1 MRVSE
6 KSILIKINLDIMN
19 KNNFQNDNDNVL
31 NHLELTKGSLFSIIC
46 ESKDTQFKLHLLSK
60 LNLSSTENLETNLDN
75 KLDLYL
81 NNLNVKNSTKTIVT
95 RSQSNQINK
104 QSDESDYSEMKNIK
118 EEIHFKLEKNDDL
131 FDDESRL
138 KDIFNN
144 YSKSSDFHD
153 EFN

>member
-104 QSDESDYSEMKNIK
+104 QSDESDYLEMKNIK

>member
-6 KSILIKINLDIMN
+6 NSILIKINLDIMN

-31 NHLELTKGSLFSIIC
+31 NHLELTKGSLFSIIS

-81 NNLNVKNSTKTIVT
+81 NNLNIKNSMKTIVT

-104 QSDESDYSEMKNIK
+104 QSDESDYLEMKNIK
-118 EEIHFKLEKNDDL
+118 EEIHFKLEKNDL

>member
-6 KSILIKINLDIMN
+6 NSILIKINLEIMN
-19 KNNFQNDNDNVL
+19 KNNLQNDNGVL

-81 NNLNVKNSTKTIVT
+81 NNLNLKNSTKTTVT

-104 QSDESDYSEMKNIK
+104 QSDESDYLEMKNIK

-131 FDDESRL
+131 FDDESKL
-138 KDIFNN
+138 KDIFDN

-153 EFN
+153 EFT

>member
-6 KSILIKINLDIMN
+6 NSILIKINLEIMN
-19 KNNFQNDNDNVL
+19 KNNLQNDNGVL

-81 NNLNVKNSTKTIVT
+81 NNLNLKNSTKTIVT

-104 QSDESDYSEMKNIK
+104 QSDESDYLEMKNIK

-131 FDDESRL
+131 FDDESKL
-138 KDIFNN
+138 KDIFDN

-153 EFN
+153 EFT